1 MAKSKYETHV
11 QPYLDKITEWL
22 KAGATYEE
30 ICDENHLNIG
40 NSTFLKYKRLG
51 EEGDSRYIEFVKAIT
66 SAREEPNEKVEAALF
81 KLACGYNATVKK
93 MYKVRRYVYDPC
105 TGRKIEEYDELVP
118 GEEEVHVAANER
130 AQEFWLANMN
140 KEKWSYKPETKA
152 DTSDDSK
159 GIIEMPAVME
169 RPADEPKEGGKC

>member
-1 MAKSKYETHV
+1 MARSKYETHV

-22 KAGATYEE
+22 KAGATYKE
-30 ICDENHLNIG
+30 ICDKNHLNVG
-40 NSTFLKYKRLG
+40 HTAFFKYMKEA
-51 EEGDSRYIEFVKAIT
+51 EEGNDRYKDLAEAIA

-130 AQEFWLANMN
+130 AQEFWLANMH

-169 RPADEPKEGGKC
+169 KPADEPKEGGEC